1 MERRSLLAGLA
12 VLVVCMASLAGTA
25 SARTL
30 NAKKPA
36 GELDPTCIIT
46 SQPSFVDQ
54 GEFTTSSSVADIVE
68 VSCNPEFGFP
78 SVKLSDEELF
88 SRCKDSMS
96 WSEAPV
102 FEPTEGP
109 TTKIKLDGGGN
120 GSAVLWAGPG
130 CASGETLV
138 SAHLEVAPFT
148 TVTTNF
154 EVLPPK
160 VTEPGVY
167 VLPPTSVEDN
177 VESSVETIVEVEF
190 PSVYAEQFVNISDEQ
205 LFARCGLA
213 PKVEWIGPD
222 EDLISPA
229 PVGDEADDVDDP
241 IGSESVS
248 VQLDNDG
255 NAFVVLFGG
264 PSCASGGT
272 EIEASLESAPYT
284 TYTTE
289 FTVQAP
295 AAGL

>member
-12 VLVVCMASLAGTA
+12 VLVVCLASLAGTA
-25 SARTL
+25 SARTVG
-30 NAKKPA
+30 AKKPA
-36 GELDPTCIIT
+36 GDEPPTCIIT
-46 SQPSFVDQ
+46 SLPSFVDQ

-68 VSCNPEFGFP
+68 VSCNPEFGFQT
-78 SVKLSDEELF
+78 VKLSDEELF
-88 SRCKDSMS
+88 SRCRGNMS

-109 TTKIKLDGGGN
+109 TTTIKLDGGGN
-120 GSAVLWAGPG
+120 GSAVVWAGPG

-138 SAHLEVAPFT
+138 SAHLQVAPFT

-160 VTEPGVY
+160 VTTPGVSA
-167 VLPPTSVEDN
+167 LPPISVEDN
-177 VESSVETIVEVEF
+177 VESSVATIVEVEF
-190 PSVYAEQFVNISDEQ
+190 PSVYAEQFVNVSAEQ

-222 EDLISPA
+222 ENLISPA
-229 PVGDEADDVDDP
+229 PDGGEQVEDP
-241 IGSESVS
+241 IGAESVS

-264 PSCASGGT
+264 PSCASGDSA
-272 EIEASLESAPYT
+272 IEASLEKAPYT

-289 FTVQAP
+289 FTVGAP

>member
-12 VLVVCMASLAGTA
+12 VLVVCLASLAGTA
-25 SARTL
+25 SATV
-30 NAKKPA
+30 KKPA
-36 GELDPTCIIT
+36 GDEPSMCIIT
-46 SQPSFVDQ
+46 SQSSFVDQ

-68 VSCNPEFGFP
+68 VSCNPEFAFQ

-88 SRCKDSMS
+88 SRCRGNMS

-109 TTKIKLDGGGN
+109 TTTIKLDGGGN
-120 GSAVLWAGPG
+120 GSAVVWAGPG

-138 SAHLEVAPFT
+138 SAHLQVAPFT

-160 VTEPGVY
+160 VTTPTGVSA
-167 VLPPTSVEDN
+167 LPTTSVEDN
-177 VESSVETIVEVEF
+177 VESSVATIVEVEF
-190 PSVYAEQFVNISDEQ
+190 PSVYAEQFVNVSDEQ

-222 EDLISPA
+222 ENLISP
-229 PVGDEADDVDDP
+229 VGEDAFGAE
-241 IGSESVS
+241 GVS
-248 VQLDNDG
+248 VQLDDDG

-272 EIEASLESAPYT
+272 EIEASLEKAPYT

-295 AAGL
+295 EAGLKGA

>member
-12 VLVVCMASLAGTA
+12 VLVVCLASLASTA
-25 SARTL
+25 SART
-30 NAKKPA
+30 ASTKKAA
-36 GELDPTCIIT
+36 GEENPTCIIT
-46 SQPSFVDQ
+46 SLPSFVDQ
-54 GEFTTSSSVADIVE
+54 GEFTTASSVADIVE
-68 VSCNPEFGFP
+68 VSCNPEFGFQT
-78 SVKLSDEELF
+78 VKLSDEELF
-88 SRCKDSMS
+88 SRCRDNMS

-109 TTKIKLDGGGN
+109 TTTIKLDGGGN

-130 CASGETLV
+130 CAAGETLV
-138 SAHLEVAPFT
+138 SAHLLVAPFT

-160 VTEPGVY
+160 VTAPGVY

-177 VESSVETIVEVEF
+177 VTSSVATIVEVEF
-190 PSVYAEQFVNISDEQ
+190 PSVYAEQRVNIAAEQ
-205 LFARCGLA
+205 LFARCGIA

-222 EDLISPA
+222 ENLISPA
-229 PVGDEADDVDDP
+229 PDGGEQVNDP
-241 IGSESVS
+241 IGAESIS

-264 PSCASGGT
+264 PSCASGGS
-272 EIEASLESAPYT
+272 EIEASLESAPFT

-289 FTVQAP
+289 FTVKAP
-295 AAGL
+295 EAGL

>member
-12 VLVVCMASLAGTA
+12 VMVVCLLSLAGTA
-25 SARTL
+25 SART
-30 NAKKPA
+30 ATKKAA
-36 GELDPTCIIT
+36 GEETPTCIIT

-54 GEFTTSSSVADIVE
+54 GEFTEASSVADIVE
-68 VSCNPEFGFP
+68 VSCNPEFAFQ

-88 SRCKDSMS
+88 SRCRDNMS

-102 FEPTEGP
+102 FEPTEGS
-109 TTKIKLDGGGN
+109 TTKIKLDGAGN
-120 GSAVLWAGPG
+120 GSAVVWAGPG
-130 CASGETLV
+130 CAAGETLV

-160 VTEPGVY
+160 VTTPGVF

-190 PSVYAEQFVNISDEQ
+190 PSVYAEQDVNISAEQ
-205 LFARCGLA
+205 LFARCGVG

-222 EDLISPA
+222 EKIDSIGTESISK
-229 PVGDEADDVDDP
+229 VK
-241 IGSESVS
+241 
-248 VQLDNDG
+248 LDNDG
-255 NAFVVLFGG
+255 NAFVVLLGG
-264 PSCASGGT
+264 PSCASGVS
-272 EIEASLESAPYT
+272 EVEASLESAPFT

-289 FTVQAP
+289 FTVGAP
-295 AAGL
+295 EAAL

>member
-12 VLVVCMASLAGTA
+12 VLVLCLASLAGTA
-25 SARTL
+25 SART
-30 NAKKPA
+30 AGKKA
-36 GELDPTCIIT
+36 DGELTPTCIIF
-46 SQPSFVDQ
+46 SQPSFIDQ

-68 VSCNPEFGFP
+68 VSCDPEFGFQ

-102 FEPTEGP
+102 FEPTEGS
-109 TTKIKLDGGGN
+109 TTKIKLDGAGN

-160 VTEPGVY
+160 VTTPGVS
-167 VLPPTSVEDN
+167 VLPATSVEDN
-177 VESSVETIVEVEF
+177 VESSVSTIVEVEF
-190 PSVYAEQFVNISDEQ
+190 PPVYAEQFVNVSAEQ

-213 PKVEWIGPD
+213 PKVEWVGPD
-222 EDLISPA
+222 ENLISP
-229 PVGDEADDVDDP
+229 VGEDAF
-241 IGSESVS
+241 GAESVS
-248 VQLDNDG
+248 VQLDDDG
-255 NAFVVLFGG
+255 NAFVVLLGG
-264 PSCASGGT
+264 PSCASGPS

-289 FTVQAP
+289 FTVGAP
-295 AAGL
+295 EAAL

>member
-12 VLVVCMASLAGTA
+12 VLVLCLASLAGTA
-25 SARTL
+25 SA
-30 NAKKPA
+30 NPVKQPA
-36 GELDPTCIIT
+36 GDPTPNCIIT
-46 SQPSFVDQ
+46 SLPSFVDQ

-68 VSCNPEFGFP
+68 VSCNPEFAFQ

-88 SRCKDSMS
+88 SRCRGNMS

-102 FEPTEGP
+102 FEPTEGA
-109 TTKIKLDGGGN
+109 TTTIKLDGGGN
-120 GSAVLWAGPG
+120 GSAVVWAGPG

-138 SAHLEVAPFT
+138 SAHLQVAPFT

-160 VTEPGVY
+160 VTTPGVSA
-167 VLPPTSVEDN
+167 LPPTSVEDN
-177 VESSVETIVEVEF
+177 VESSVATIVEVEF
-190 PSVYAEQFVNISDEQ
+190 PSVYAEQFVNVSDEQ

-222 EDLISPA
+222 ENLISPA
-229 PVGDEADDVDDP
+229 PDGGEPVEDP
-241 IGSESVS
+241 IGAESVS

-295 AAGL
+295 EAGLKGA